1 MKPLFQPLP
10 LRVDIVSDVVCPWC
24 IIGFKQLS
32 KALDSMP
39 GLFDVEFHW
48 HPFELNPNMPPE
60 GQDLR
65 EHLAEKYGSTTQK
78 SSGARERLVALG
90 DSLGF
95 KFDYSKGLR
104 MVNTFNAHQLL
115 YWAGEQGLQT
125 ELKLALFKAFFS
137 EGNDVNDADVLA
149 TVASKVGLDRERAIG
164 IVAGQHYAGQ
174 VRAEQ
179 QLWVEQDIYSVPVFL
194 FNGKYSVPGAQ
205 DSETFIRYLGKI
217 REKESAEH

>member
-1 MKPLFQPLP
+1 MNPESQLLP

-39 GLFDVEFHW
+39 GVFDVEFHW
-48 HPFELNPNMPPE
+48 HPFELNPAMPPE

-65 EHLAEKYGSTTQK
+65 EHLAEKYGSTLQK
-78 SSGARERLVALG
+78 SNGAREHLMALG
-90 DSLGF
+90 ASLGF
-95 KFDYSKGLR
+95 KFDYSHGLR
-104 MVNTFNAHQLL
+104 MVNTFSAHQLL

-125 ELKLALFKAFFS
+125 ELKLALFEAFFS
-137 EGNDVNDADVLA
+137 DGDDVSAPEVLA
-149 TVASKVGLDRERAIG
+149 VVASKVGLDQKQALEVIT
-164 IVAGQHYAGQ
+164 GQRYADH

-179 QLWVEQDIYSVPVFL
+179 QQWVEQDIYSVPVFF

-217 REKESAEH
+217 RDKESTE

>member
-1 MKPLFQPLP
+1 MNLQPQPLP

-39 GLFDVEFHW
+39 GMFNVEFHW
-48 HPFELNPNMPPE
+48 HPFELNPAMPAE
-60 GQDLR
+60 GQDLK
-65 EHLAEKYGSTTQK
+65 EHLAEKYGSTQQK
-78 SSGARERLVALG
+78 NSGVRERLITLG

-95 KFDYSKGLR
+95 KFDYSNGLR
-104 MVNTFNAHQLL
+104 MVNTFSAHQLI

-125 ELKLALFKAFFS
+125 ELKLALFEAFFS
-137 EGNDVNDADVLA
+137 NGDDVSNLEVLA
-149 TVASKVGLDRERAIG
+149 AVASKVGLDQKQALDVVMDQR
-164 IVAGQHYAGQ
+164 YAGH

-179 QLWVEQDIYSVPVFL
+179 QQWVEQDIYSVPVFF

-217 REKESAEH
+217 RDKERAA